1 MPLCLYLNYYRI
13 HSLREK
19 TVASS
24 LNLSLTNEL
33 RKFVDSRTG
42 DSGVY
47 ATPSEYIRD
56 LIRHDMEA
64 GTILNHVLAGLD
76 DIKQGQ
82 MSENSILDIA
92 DES

>member
-1 MPLCLYLNYYRI
+1 MTC
-13 HSLREK
+13 
-19 TVASS
+19 S

-33 RKFVDSRTG
+33 RAFVDSRTG

-64 GTILNHVLAGLD
+64 GMTVNHVLTGLD
-76 DIKQGQ
+76 DIKQGR
-82 MSENSILDIA
+82 MSGKSILDIA

>member
-1 MPLCLYLNYYRI
+1 M
-13 HSLREK
+13 
-19 TVASS
+19 TSS

-64 GTILNHVLAGLD
+64 GMTLNHVLTGLD
-76 DIKQGQ
+76 DIKQGR
-82 MSENSILDIA
+82 MSEKSILDIA
-92 DES
+92 DEA

>member
-1 MPLCLYLNYYRI
+1 M
-13 HSLREK
+13 
-19 TVASS
+19 ASS

-42 DSGVY
+42 DASVY

-64 GTILNHVLAGLD
+64 GETLNHVLTGLH
-76 DIKQGQ
+76 DIKRGQ
-82 MSENSILDIA
+82 MSENSILDIVN
-92 DES
+92 ES

>member
-1 MPLCLYLNYYRI
+1 M
-13 HSLREK
+13 
-19 TVASS
+19 ASS
-24 LNLSLTNEL
+24 LSLSLTNEL
-33 RKFVDSRTG
+33 RVFVDSRTG

-64 GTILNHVLAGLD
+64 GMTLNHVLAGLD
-76 DIKQGQ
+76 DIKQGR
-82 MSENSILDIA
+82 MSGKSILDIA

>member
-1 MPLCLYLNYYRI
+1 MSLSLYLVYYQI

-56 LIRHDMEA
+56 LIRHDMET
-64 GTILNHVLAGLD
+64 GTILNHVMAGLD
-76 DIKQGQ
+76 DIKQER
-82 MSENSILDIA
+82 MSENSILDIVG
-92 DES
+92 ES

>member
-1 MPLCLYLNYYRI
+1 M
-13 HSLREK
+13 
-19 TVASS
+19 ASS

-33 RKFVDSRTG
+33 REYVDSRTG

-64 GTILNHVLAGLD
+64 VMTLNHVLAGLD
-76 DIKQGQ
+76 DLKREK
-82 MSENSILDIA
+82 MSEKSILDIA